1 VGIFL
6 IYLFGFWFFLGRGYE
21 EMDHCPHQL
30 PWYWMLV
37 LWFMTAFFW
46 PLAAGIE
53 VYIRFERKDDARD
66 PRDKID
72 V

>member
-1 VGIFL
+1 
-6 IYLFGFWFFLGRGYE
+6 
-21 EMDHCPHQL
+21 MDHCPHQL